1 MLCDAIKATSR
12 LTSADA
18 QDIIDLLKGNV
29 DVDTRA
35 LALLRSKVNLVKAIP
50 VNNAVALVHSDII
63 ATGKASS
70 EYANALKAIVPD
82 KNQANV
88 LAALAANST
97 ADFARTAALF
107 V

>member
-50 VNNAVALVHSDII
+50 VNNTVALVHSDII

-70 EYANALKAIVPD
+70 EYADALKAIVPD

-88 LAALAANST
+88 LAALEANST